1 MRHRTNP
8 HAKTAAA
15 IMRDVEANVRAFDR
29 LQSATDRIDPRSAL
43 DAKFSLQYVLSR
55 AIVDGCV
62 AIEHFEGEAHADPRV
77 RASYLGE

>member
-43 DAKFSLQYVLSR
+43 ELLRDCADR
-55 AIVDGCV
+55 AMH
-62 AIEHFEGEAHADPRV
+62 ARRLIEG
-77 RASYLGE
+77 RAR